1 MKRFL
6 RLGEKLSTLSICGH
20 NISDFSIVIDARTE
34 LISINCALPTVTKAA
49 DILQK
54 YIHSITDIFVPIYF
68 DIYPTRAK
76 HEILIGGTNHEY
88 DPLKDEKFDDEDY
101 AIKTNNGHLSING
114 GKRGLL
120 YGVYAFLEMLG
131 VRFFSKTCEKILYQ
145 ECIEIGDLDVVHHA
159 VFEYRDYCDWTGFDP
174 DFSVKSR
181 VNGSFARNMR
191 PEDGDAVGFAGGF
204 AGLCHT
210 FGPLLPPTVYFK
222 EHPEWFALM
231 EDGTRDPGG
240 FCVYNEEM
248 QAELLEN
255 CKKWLRKETDPKII
269 SVSINDGEASYCRCE
284 KCKAVLDKGGNDTDN
299 IIYLVNKMQE
309 GLREEFPTV
318 SVETLSYGQV
328 NTFPAFVKP
337 VEGVVV
343 RVCGMGVGKT
353 SIAEAMEKYG
363 ETGTNN
369 AIIRDKLEF
378 AQRIKQWG
386 QYTDKIYVW
395 DYPYS
400 YTTTSTPFPVLHS
413 VWSTMRYYADHKV
426 KGVYINGN
434 ADSAGF
440 PELKFYLISKCM
452 DNPYMSKECFEKHFD
467 EFLEGYYGLGWK
479 YVKEYIEYCEE
490 ICNEF
495 GGMMQPQKVIPISQD
510 ENGRYD
516 ETFFRKGG
524 ELFAKAKAMADG
536 YGEWKRLHK
545 ASLEVEFYEMWLT
558 MDWHMDNA
566 KDEAERTF
574 WTERHK
580 RLCEDLTKVGVQ
592 RIGERIF
599 LPVIKNYAQ
608 SPQEHDYWDFE
619 CVVGDRNNEI
629 YSREVYV
636 MIPFDEPLGTKIDF
650 ECFYITNNENEN
662 GYLSV
667 ANQKGFVRNDIN
679 PMWKDFRKHKKI
691 VLRGGEVMSKEQ
703 FVAQSGLPAN
713 GLMLKFLPIHK
724 NGIILRIDEMDAGAY
739 LFVKNVKII
748 GKEEA

>member
-6 RLGEKLSTLSICGH
+6 RIGEKLSSLSICK
-20 NISDFSIVIDARTE
+20 NDITEYSIVIDARTD
-34 LISINCALPTVTKAA
+34 LKSVSCALPTVTKAA

-68 DIYPTRAK
+68 DVYPLRAK
-76 HEILIGGTNHEY
+76 YEILIGGTNHEN
-88 DPLKDEKFDDEDY
+88 DPLKDKKFDDEDY

-145 ECIEIGDLDVVHHA
+145 ERIEIGELDVFHHA

-210 FGPLLPPTVYFK
+210 FGPLLPPNVYFK
-222 EHPEWFALM
+222 DHPDWFALM

-284 KCKAVLDKGGNDTDN
+284 KCKAMLDKGGNDTDN
-299 IIYLVNKMQE
+299 IMYLVNKMQE
-309 GLREEFPTV
+309 GLREEFPSV

-328 NTFPAFVKP
+328 NTFPVFVKP
-337 VEGVVV
+337 VDGVVV

-353 SIAEAMEKYG
+353 SIADAVEKYG
-363 ETGTNN
+363 KTGTDNS
-369 AIIRDKLEF
+369 IIQTKLDF
-378 AQRIKQWG
+378 ARRIEQWG
-386 QYTDKIYVW
+386 EYTDKIYIW

-400 YTTTSTPFPVLHS
+400 YSTTCTPFPIFHS

-426 KGVYINGN
+426 KGVFINGN

-440 PELKFYLISKCM
+440 PELKFYIISKCLY
-452 DNPYMSKECFEKHFD
+452 DPYMSKEQFETHID
-467 EFLEGYYGLGWK
+467 EFLEGYYGEGWK
-479 YVKEYIEYCEE
+479 YVKEYIVYSEE
-490 ICNEF
+490 VCNEF
-495 GGMMQPQKVIPISQD
+495 GFGAVPPQEIITIPQD
-510 ENGRYD
+510 YNGRYD
-516 ETFFRKGG
+516 ETFFRKGE
-524 ELFAKAKAMADG
+524 ELFERAKAMADG
-536 YGEWKRLHK
+536 AGEWKRLHK
-545 ASLEVEFYEMWLT
+545 ASLEVEYFEMWLT
-558 MDWHMDNA
+558 MDWHMEHA
-566 KDEAERTF
+566 KNKAERSI
-574 WTERHK
+574 WSDRHK
-580 RLCEDLTKVGVQ
+580 CLCEDLARVGVQ
-592 RIGERIF
+592 RIGERTFVPI
-599 LPVIKNYAQ
+599 IKNYEQ
-608 SPQEHDYWDFE
+608 SPREHDCWDIQ
-619 CVVGDRNNEI
+619 CIAGDRNNEI
-629 YSREVYV
+629 YAREIYV
-636 MIPFDEPLGTKIDF
+636 MIPFDKPLGTQVNF
-650 ECFYITNNENEN
+650 ECLYWTNNENKN

-667 ANQKGFVRNDIN
+667 ANGNGFVRNEIN
-679 PMWKDFRKHKKI
+679 PTWKKFRKYKKI
-691 VLRGGEVMSKEQ
+691 TLCGGEVMSKEQ
-703 FVAQSGLPAN
+703 FVSLSGLPAD
-713 GLMLKFLPIHK
+713 GLMLRFLPIHK
-724 NGIILRIDEMDAGAY
+724 NGIILRVDEMDAGAY
-739 LFVKNVKII
+739 LFVKDVNII
-748 GKEEA
+748 EEK